1 MYDDM
6 QLNNFEPLV
15 PVASPIADWN
25 RVPPRTRR
33 PVVLPPTFGQ
43 PKKKPARRSEMR
55 YYQMVTRGLV

>member
-6 QLNNFEPLV
+6 AIPSFEPLV
-15 PVASPIADWN
+15 PASQPLADWS

-33 PVVLPPTFGQ
+33 PVVLPPAFGQ
-43 PKKKPARRSEMR
+43 KKKPAPRQGGLR